1 VIGLPDVTGTRDGSG
16 TGDRTGTGDH
26 AAWVAVL
33 DDLERSLAM
42 AAHPA
47 GREFAGNTEDPEDAS
62 TTPLEP
68 WSPPAGLGPLPVD
81 LADRAERLL
90 RAQLDAGSL
99 LQEARGRVARHLVV
113 VRSVDPARP
122 ARDSVYLDVL
132 G

>member
-1 VIGLPDVTGTRDGSG
+1 VIGLPDVTRTGDGSG
-16 TGDRTGTGDH
+16 TGTGDH

-33 DDLERSLAM
+33 DDLERGLAM

-47 GREFAGNTEDPEDAS
+47 GGSFPGNAENPEEAS
-62 TTPLEP
+62 TTTLEP
-68 WSPPAGLGPLPVD
+68 WSPPAGLGPLPAD

-99 LQEARGRVARHLVV
+99 LQEARGRVARHLVA

>member
-1 VIGLPDVTGTRDGSG
+1 MTGLPDVTGTGDG
-16 TGDRTGTGDH
+16 TGTGDH

-33 DDLERSLAM
+33 DDLERGLAM

-47 GREFAGNTEDPEDAS
+47 GGSFAGSTEDPEDAS
-62 TTPLEP
+62 RTPLVP
-68 WSPPAGLGPLPVD
+68 WSPPVGLGPLPAD

-99 LQEARGRVARHLVV
+99 LQEARGRVARHLVA

>member
-1 VIGLPDVTGTRDGSG
+1 MTGTGDGSG
-16 TGDRTGTGDH
+16 TGAGTGTGGH
-26 AAWVAVL
+26 PAWVAVL

-47 GREFAGNTEDPEDAS
+47 GTSFAGNAENPEDAS
-62 TTPLEP
+62 TTTLQP
-68 WSPPAGLGPLPVD
+68 WSPPAGLGPLPAD

-99 LQEARGRVARHLVV
+99 LQEARGRVARHLVA
-113 VRSVDPARP
+113 VRSVDPGRP